1 MKEERKEKR
10 RKKLA
15 EVLVYERFEI
25 IALLCIAGGFMD
37 AYTYLVRDKVFANAQ
52 TGNIILLV
60 FGLCEGRFFDAL
72 KYLVP
77 IALFAAGV
85 VVSEFIIS
93 RERKNGAKLANYV
106 ALLVIEA
113 VVLAGA
119 AFIPVNEEWNL
130 FANALVSF
138 VASVQ
143 YAAFR
148 KIENIP
154 AATSFCTGNL
164 RSATQYL
171 YRGVAAKDK
180 AAAFTSLKFWAMIA
194 FFALGV
200 AAGFFAVQA
209 LGALSLLC
217 CSLYLLLLG
226 GLLAA
231 LKAFKMKKLREFSA
245 EEEKNGQNPS

>member
-85 VVSEFIIS
+85 IVSEFIIS

-164 RSATQYL
+164 RTIGQFLCAAVLTRKSQDVVKLLRYVL
-171 YRGVAAKDK
+171 VVVAFPVGAGLGAVLTLRLANYAAWVCCAGLAVMLWMLRHPEPE
-180 AAAFTSLKFWAMIA
+180 AAAA
-194 FFALGV
+194 
-200 AAGFFAVQA
+200 
-209 LGALSLLC
+209 
-217 CSLYLLLLG
+217 
-226 GLLAA
+226 
-231 LKAFKMKKLREFSA
+231 
-245 EEEKNGQNPS
+245 